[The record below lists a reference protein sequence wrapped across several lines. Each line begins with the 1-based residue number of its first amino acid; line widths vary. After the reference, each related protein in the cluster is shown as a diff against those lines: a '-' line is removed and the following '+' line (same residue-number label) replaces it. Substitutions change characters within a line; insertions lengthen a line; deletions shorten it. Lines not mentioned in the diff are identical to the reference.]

1 MKVATQVTKIKAA
14 ISKGLATQHPVKLV
28 AGLGLGAVLMAGT
41 ALHFVPNSN
50 NESGS
55 AFSSDQQRAAERRE
69 EAQSII
75 SWLNHSKPAS
85 PSYEQQRAA
94 DSLQERLEV
103 QRVQEDM
110 QNYHRGVSKPSY
122 EEQRAAERHQ
132 ENLDILEEALRER
145 EQASG
150 ILPEDDPYAYLT
162 MEGFTHQ
169 LEQDEEGGEIGA
181 TRRSN
186 WDRPPLDI
194 AIERLE
200 GQIDRLLADAA
211 QDPSRNTP
219 SLNREIERLDNE
231 IDRLR
236 LNAMQN
242 QSADGPLS
250 SEPSGTWPP
259 DTKDYLDSDY

>member
-14 ISKGLATQHPVKLV
+14 VSKGLATQHPVKLV

-94 DSLQERLEV
+94 DSLQERLDI
-103 QRVQEDM
+103 QQAQKDM
-110 QNYHRGVSKPSY
+110 HNYHRGVSRPSY

-132 ENLDILEEALRER
+132 ENLDILE
-145 EQASG
+145 
-150 ILPEDDPYAYLT
+150 
-162 MEGFTHQ
+162 
-169 LEQDEEGGEIGA
+169 A
-181 TRRSN
+181 TRKSN
-186 WDRPPLDI
+186 
-194 AIERLE
+194 
-200 GQIDRLLADAA
+200 
-211 QDPSRNTP
+211 
-219 SLNREIERLDNE
+219 
-231 IDRLR
+231 
-236 LNAMQN
+236 
-242 QSADGPLS
+242 
-250 SEPSGTWPP
+250 
-259 DTKDYLDSDY
+259 

>member
-14 ISKGLATQHPVKLV
+14 VSKGLATQHPVKLV

-94 DSLQERLEV
+94 
-103 QRVQEDM
+103 
-110 QNYHRGVSKPSY
+110 
-122 EEQRAAERHQ
+122 ERHQ
-132 ENLDILEEALRER
+132 ENLDILE
-145 EQASG
+145 
-150 ILPEDDPYAYLT
+150 
-162 MEGFTHQ
+162 
-169 LEQDEEGGEIGA
+169 A

-186 WDRPPLDI
+186 
-194 AIERLE
+194 
-200 GQIDRLLADAA
+200 
-211 QDPSRNTP
+211 
-219 SLNREIERLDNE
+219 
-231 IDRLR
+231 
-236 LNAMQN
+236 
-242 QSADGPLS
+242 
-250 SEPSGTWPP
+250 
-259 DTKDYLDSDY
+259 KYYLDSDY

>member
-69 EAQSII
+69 EAQNII
-75 SWLNHSKPAS
+75 SWLLNHSKPAS
-85 PSYEQQRAA
+85 PSYEEQRAA
-94 DSLQERLEV
+94 DSLQERLDI
-103 QRVQEDM
+103 QQAQKDM
-110 QNYHRGVSKPSY
+110 YNYHRGVSRPSY
-122 EEQRAAERHQ
+122 EEPRAAERH
-132 ENLDILEEALRER
+132 DV
-145 EQASG
+145 
-150 ILPEDDPYAYLT
+150 
-162 MEGFTHQ
+162 
-169 LEQDEEGGEIGA
+169 
-181 TRRSN
+181 
-186 WDRPPLDI
+186 

-200 GQIDRLLADAA
+200 RQIDRLLTDAA

-219 SLNREIERLDNE
+219 SLNREIERLDKE
-231 IDRLR
+231 IDMLR

-242 QSADGPLS
+242 
-250 SEPSGTWPP
+250 
-259 DTKDYLDSDY
+259 

>member
-1 MKVATQVTKIKAA
+1 
-14 ISKGLATQHPVKLV
+14 
-28 AGLGLGAVLMAGT
+28 
-41 ALHFVPNSN
+41 
-50 NESGS
+50 
-55 AFSSDQQRAAERRE
+55 
-69 EAQSII
+69 
-75 SWLNHSKPAS
+75 
-85 PSYEQQRAA
+85 
-94 DSLQERLEV
+94 
-103 QRVQEDM
+103 M
-110 QNYHRGVSKPSY
+110 QNYHRGVSRPSY

-132 ENLDILEEALRER
+132 ENLDILEEVLRGR

-219 SLNREIERLDNE
+219 SLNREIERLDYQ
-231 IDRLR
+231 IDMLR